1 MVSGPSNHDQA
12 LKRRSSLYLCV
23 GVSVSRSRVKS
34 GCAQG
39 RKKLT
44 DGAAAGLA
52 IRADCSFSGPS
63 PMDWPGRLRGWHE
76 WLWY

>member
-52 IRADCSFSGPS
+52 I
-63 PMDWPGRLRGWHE
+63 GRTVPFLARLPWTGQAG
-76 WLWY
+76 